1 MTTLRIQFASVPD
14 EDNVIA
20 ELLADER
27 EFAHVAQQGNQE
39 IVAIYQATGDAR
51 EIDMPSLID
60 LLQRAKQGL
69 RQP

>member
-27 EFAHVAQQGNQE
+27 EFAHVAQRGNQE
-39 IVAIYQATGDAR
+39 IVAIYQATGDAL
-51 EIDMPSLID
+51 EIDLASLVA
-60 LLQRAKQGL
+60 LLQRAQEGL
-69 RQP
+69 RRQ